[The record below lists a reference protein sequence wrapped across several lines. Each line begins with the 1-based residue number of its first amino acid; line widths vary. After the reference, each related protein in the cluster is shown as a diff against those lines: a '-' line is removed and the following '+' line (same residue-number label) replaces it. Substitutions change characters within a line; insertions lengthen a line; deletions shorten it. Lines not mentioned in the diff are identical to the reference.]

1 MPKSLL
7 QPFLAVCALLASVSV
22 MAQTVTD
29 VPLSDADVRIKTA
42 AQSTAPKATQSAA
55 SEAAKKL
62 PTAEEIAAERA
73 RLERMRAALAAERAA
88 LEQYKADLVKRQQEA
103 AAAEAKA
110 KADAEA
116 KAKIEKAIA
125 EKTVGSAGSVPPPAK
140 DDPVAVKN
148 LSPEEIQL
156 QKQRAI
162 ERAKAI
168 EKAIATQKAAD
179 AKKKAAAAA
188 STPQTTSPKDKDV
201 ATMKLRRITQNK
213 VRYVHL
219 RDVAVNYGLTFAY
232 TKKNNKISG
241 AVIYDKTRKAIL
253 SLTYREGTVNG
264 VQVFFLYPMLMK
276 NNEPYISEVD
286 FLTCLDPLLRY
297 KTPVKLGMKTIM
309 IDAGHGGSDPGA
321 MNGQHKEKVYTL
333 QIAKRLQTQLEK
345 LGFRAPGTRRAVQE
359 VQAGP
364 LHLHPLQFLHEQDP
378 RRDRDLPRGPR
389 RRHRNEGL
397 QGQDR
402 KAVRERIRRQQ
413 LASRLRDPE
422 GHARGDQRHGPR
434 HAPSGDLRDR
444 ERDLPGGPG
453 RSRLPLQRRRTEED
467 LLAGLPEQDRLRH
480 PRRTRRIR
488 VLPPLRRVR
497 SFTGSVRSRT
507 EQNHTKSTGVPHE
520 GISENVYALR
530 RDDRGGVPR
539 ARGGVCAGHGH
550 RYRHGPAGRRNPR

>member
-42 AQSTAPKATQSAA
+42 AQATAPKATQSAA

-168 EKAIATQKAAD
+168 EKAIATQRAAD

-232 TKKNNKISG
+232 TKNKANKVSG

-345 LGFRAPGTRRAVQE
+345 LGFRVIMTRTGDTYPTLQERAALCKKYKPDLFISIHCNSSTNKTPAGIETYRAVPVGGTETKGSKVKTEKQSANEFDANNSRLAYEIQKGMLAATKGTDRGTRHQAIYVTGNATCPAVLVE
-359 VQAGP
+359 VGYLSNDAE
-364 LHLHPLQFLHEQDP
+364 L
-378 RRDRDLPRGPR
+378 
-389 RRHRNEGL
+389 
-397 QGQDR
+397 
-402 KAVRERIRRQQ
+402 KKI
-413 LASRLRDPE
+413 ASPDY
-422 GHARGDQRHGPR
+422 QNKIV
-434 HAPSGDLRDR
+434 SGI
-444 ERDLPGGPG
+444 
-453 RSRLPLQRRRTEED
+453 
-467 LLAGLPEQDRLRH
+467 LAGLAGYGSFLR
-480 PRRTRRIR
+480 
-488 VLPPLRRVR
+488 
-497 SFTGSVRSRT
+497 
-507 EQNHTKSTGVPHE
+507 
-520 GISENVYALR
+520 
-530 RDDRGGVPR
+530 
-539 ARGGVCAGHGH
+539 
-550 RYRHGPAGRRNPR
+550 